1 MLNPIKT
8 PKEML
13 MEQANV
19 PHYAAGNLVKG
30 LSKELYQQFGKR
42 IEEAIRR
49 YMRATGKAPTQE
61 EVAQLE
67 QHIVGLTQKAPS
79 APQTTARLQ
88 AETPAANKLV
98 DVRGRPY
105 STAVHPK
112 TGKIVTPEQAQGYT
126 VRDQFGSEPANMRA
140 REGFYDPPHV
150 NVFGEDPFLSVVNTG
165 RLPSRTWM
173 KSYTPST
180 EELAQRELQAAE
192 TGVEDTVG
200 GLSRV
205 QSYGE
210 DVPTVR
216 PSQLAEMAS
225 SLEAPAQEKLGTD
238 IFLGK
243 HKDLVEQAIRDF
255 RARGIEPD
263 EEDIFNAVNAM
274 INPLRHNYTGINPIG
289 LRPMPPRGRPSLAAE
304 AEMNQWRDLSRAS
317 GVPES
322 VVTKHPSDWP
332 EMHKQDYL
340 LDVGPGK
347 RAPFAK
353 DWALG
358 EYANGGRIMPS
369 RTSGAMVPQNKANPG
384 YDWGA
389 SEADNSADIF
399 HKSPRDMQAEM
410 VVKGYAAGGKPAPV
424 DYGYGRAFTQGLT
437 MGWGDEAE
445 AAVKALMD
453 QGMDAFT
460 ARQTLSGLVTGDR
473 PQSAY
478 DRHLAAIQKG
488 KEAFEKQHP
497 VGASLAGLAGSI
509 PTFIIPGMAATTIPR
524 MAAIGA
530 ISGAG
535 MANPGE
541 RLAGAAWGVPEGVA
555 FGKGLEYA
563 TKGTQAL
570 GRGAKA
576 AYDTAANRIR
586 RVGINPEARL
596 AEEITGRPFDF
607 RAGMKAESTPAR
619 QEWIGKAHAAGAK
632 AYRENDPAY
641 KAAVYAQYLQQRPE
655 LIRQTGAQNYD
666 QLMAAIYKQS
676 SKETAEQFK
685 RLPNKV
691 NLYGDTQGAE
701 KDYLA
706 RAARAGQKPAQFMR
720 EELRAGKPF
729 DIYSGG
735 NPHPMLSD
743 VDPATGLNAN
753 EQFRAVHDYFGHLG
767 PKTPNTFGPRGEENA
782 WLAHKQ
788 MYSPLAEPALTAE
801 TRGQNSYVNYVNP
814 RNLELRRQGLPT
826 TEYAE
831 NVPVLLP
838 PEASDAA
845 YMGGMPEY
853 LKRIVK

>member
-30 LSKELYQQFGKR
+30 LSKELYQQFGSR

-49 YMRATGKAPTQE
+49 YIRATGKPPTQE

-79 APQTTARLQ
+79 TPVTTARLQ

-98 DVRGRPY
+98 DSRGRPY

-112 TGKIVTPEQAQGYT
+112 TGKIVTPEQAKGYS
-126 VRDQFGSEPANMRA
+126 VRNEFGSEPANMRA

-150 NVFGEDPFLSVVNTG
+150 NVFGEDPFLSVTNTG

-192 TGVEDTVG
+192 TGVDEGVG

-205 QSYGE
+205 QSYGD
-210 DVPTVR
+210 DVPTIR
-216 PSQLAEMAS
+216 PSQIAETAS

-243 HKDLVEQAIRDF
+243 HRDLVEQAIKDF

-263 EEDIFNAVNAM
+263 EEDILNAVNAA

-289 LRPMPPRGRPSLAAE
+289 QRPMPPRGRPSLAAE
-304 AEMNQWRDLSRAS
+304 NEMNQWRDLSRAS
-317 GVPES
+317 GLPES

-340 LDVGPGK
+340 LDVEPGS

-358 EYANGGRIMPS
+358 EYANGGRIIPS

-389 SEADNSADIF
+389 SDVNNEASAF
-399 HKSPRDMQAEM
+399 QKSPRDMQAEM
-410 VVKGYAAGGKPAPV
+410 MVRGYAGGGKPAPV
-424 DYGYGRAFTQGLT
+424 DYGFGRALAQGAT

-478 DRHLAAIQKG
+478 DKHLASIHAG
-488 KEAFEKQHP
+488 KEAYEAKYP
-497 VGASLAGLAGSI
+497 GRAVAGEVLGSL
-509 PTFIIPGMAATTIPR
+509 PTFFVPGMNATTIPR
-524 MAAIGA
+524 LAGMGA
-530 ISGAG
+530 VYGAG
-535 MANPGE
+535 SANPGE
-541 RLAGAAWGVPEGVA
+541 RLGGAAVGAAMGPVV
-555 FGKGLEYA
+555 GKGMEYM
-563 TKGTQAL
+563 
-570 GRGAKA
+570 GRGAKR
-576 AYDTAANRIR
+576 AYDTATNRIR
-586 RVGINPEARL
+586 RVGINPEARI

-619 QEWIGKAHAAGAK
+619 QEWIGRAHEAGAK
-632 AYRENDPAY
+632 AYRQNDPAY
-641 KAAVYAQYLQQRPE
+641 KAAVFAQYLEQRPE

-676 SKETAEQFK
+676 GKETAAQFK

-691 NLYGDTQGAE
+691 SLYGDTQGAE

-735 NPHPMLSD
+735 EAHPFLAD
-743 VDPATGLNAN
+743 VDPATGINAN

-814 RNLELRRQGLPT
+814 KNLELRRQGLPT
-826 TEYAE
+826 TEYAD

-838 PEASDAA
+838 PEASNAA
-845 YMGGMPEY
+845 YEGGMPEY
-853 LKRIVK
+853 LKRIIK